1 MNPFDVFC
9 PSLLHDHCRQHHRR
23 MHLFAPNSNIF
34 YAKYSLKTLSA
45 IYCFRV
51 DKVDLCI
58 TYVPNM
64 ELQDQSNLQEKKAF
78 LTLYYN
84 TNSLMNFLLLTAYVF
99 YLESHKK
106 RQIICMIKILTASSF
121 ISFFYITVLHLYSF
135 SLTYKTELNSD

>member
-1 MNPFDVFC
+1 
-9 PSLLHDHCRQHHRR
+9 
-23 MHLFAPNSNIF
+23 
-34 YAKYSLKTLSA
+34 
-45 IYCFRV
+45 
-51 DKVDLCI
+51 
-58 TYVPNM
+58 M

-84 TNSLMNFLLLTAYVF
+84 TNSLMNFLLQTAYVF

-106 RQIICMIKILTASSF
+106 RQIICMIKILTTF

>member
-1 MNPFDVFC
+1 
-9 PSLLHDHCRQHHRR
+9 
-23 MHLFAPNSNIF
+23 
-34 YAKYSLKTLSA
+34 
-45 IYCFRV
+45 
-51 DKVDLCI
+51 
-58 TYVPNM
+58 M

-84 TNSLMNFLLLTAYVF
+84 TNSLMNFPLQTAYVF

-121 ISFFYITVLHLYSF
+121 ISFFYVTVLHLYSF

>member
-1 MNPFDVFC
+1 MFFALLYCMITADNIIAEC
-9 PSLLHDHCRQHHRR
+9 ISLHQIAIFSMRSIVC
-23 MHLFAPNSNIF
+23 HLLFSCGQ
-34 YAKYSLKTLSA
+34 SGS
-45 IYCFRV
+45 
-51 DKVDLCI
+51 LCI

-84 TNSLMNFLLLTAYVF
+84 TNSLMNFLLQTAYVF

-106 RQIICMIKILTASSF
+106 RQIICMIKILTTF